1 MNKDALINYI
11 ENSFLKELLEK
22 KDITDISYNGKDIYY
37 LTNLEGRKKYL
48 KTIKQSDIK
57 DFIRQLANITEK
69 QFSYLSPVLDINV
82 GRYRF
87 NAINQTVGRLGL
99 DEAVTFSLRIASNER
114 KIKRDHQFMDERL
127 ENFFD
132 ALIYSRISIVIC
144 GVTGVGKTE
153 FQKYLVSRM
162 KTDERIL
169 IIDNTIE
176 LAQLQNE
183 GRLDI
188 TLWQADEKNEQA
200 SISNLIKNGLR
211 NNPDWMIV
219 SEARGEEMNDVLNSA
234 MTGIPILTT
243 IHSFDA
249 KSGTARMARM
259 IMGKDNSTKY
269 EDIISNLDYHFR
281 IFVHL
286 SKYIDHNKQV
296 RRYIDSIVQKDEDGT
311 IHEIYSND
319 LFVKKYAK
327 LSKNFANL
335 LVFDKQHELLKGFID

>member
-22 KDITDISYNGKDIYY
+22 KDVTDISYNGKDIYY

-82 GRYRF
+82 GGYRF

-286 SKYIDHNKQV
+286 SKYVDHNKQV
-296 RRYIDSIVQKDEDGT
+296 RRYIDSIVQKDEDGS

-327 LSKNFANL
+327 LSKNFVNL